1 MPATSGMNRSAVEKT
16 GGKEMKKAIL
26 ATKVG
31 MTQIFNTDGT
41 LVPVTVLQAG
51 PCVVTQ
57 IKTEENDGYSAVQ
70 VGFIDR
76 KDKIVNKDANG
87 KKEIRNRHGA
97 TKAEKGHFEKAGVSS
112 KRFIREFKFENAA
125 DYKLADEIKA
135 DIFAE
140 GDKIDATAISKG
152 KGFQGA
158 IKRHGQHRG
167 PMTHG
172 SKFHRHQ
179 GSNGACSSPSKVFK
193 GKGMPGHMGC
203 VKVTVQN
210 LEVVRVDAENNLL
223 LIKGSVPGP
232 KKSLVTIKET
242 VKATQ

>member
-1 MPATSGMNRSAVEKT
+1 
-16 GGKEMKKAIL
+16 MKKAIL

-31 MTQIFNTDGT
+31 MTQIFNEDGSLT
-41 LVPVTVLQAG
+41 PVTVLQAG
-51 PCVVTQ
+51 PCAVTQ
-57 IKTEENDGYSAVQ
+57 IKTVENDGYSAVQ
-70 VGFIDR
+70 VGFVD
-76 KDKIVNKDANG
+76 KKEKIVNKDKGG
-87 KKEIRNRHGA
+87 KKEVIHRHGVN
-97 TKAEKGHFEKAGVSS
+97 KAQKGHFDKAGVSC
-112 KRFIREFKFENAA
+112 KRFVRELKLENAEE
-125 DYKLADEIKA
+125 YTLGSEIKA
-135 DIFAE
+135 DIFEA
-140 GDKIDATAISKG
+140 GDRVDATAISKG

-210 LEVVRVDAENNLL
+210 LTVVRVDADKNLL
-223 LIKGSVPGP
+223 LVRGAVPGP
-232 KKSLVTIKET
+232 KKALVTIKET
-242 VKATQ
+242 TKVDVK

>member
-1 MPATSGMNRSAVEKT
+1 
-16 GGKEMKKAIL
+16 MKKAIL

-31 MTQIFNTDGT
+31 MTQIFNADGT

-57 IKTEENDGYSAVQ
+57 IKTVENDGYEAVQ
-70 VGFIDR
+70 VGFAEKKERI
-76 KDKIVNKDANG
+76 INKDANG
-87 KKEIRNRHGA
+87 KKEYVHAHGVN
-97 TKAEKGHFEKAGVSS
+97 KAMKGHFDKAGTTT
-112 KRFIREFKFENAA
+112 KRYVREFKLENVS
-125 DYKLADEIKA
+125 DYALGAEIKA

-158 IKRHGQHRG
+158 IKRLGQHRG
-167 PMTHG
+167 PMKHG

-179 GSNGACSSPSKVFK
+179 GSNGACSSPSRVFK
-193 GKGMPGHMGC
+193 GKGMPGHMGH

-210 LEVVRVDAENNLL
+210 LEVVRVDVENNLL
-223 LIKGSVPGP
+223 LVKGAVPGP
-232 KKSLVTIKET
+232 KKALVTIKET
-242 VKATQ
+242 VKANA

>member
-1 MPATSGMNRSAVEKT
+1 
-16 GGKEMKKAIL
+16 MKKAIL

-31 MTQIFNTDGT
+31 MTQIFNEDGSLT
-41 LVPVTVLQAG
+41 PVTVLQAG
-51 PCVVTQ
+51 PCAVTQ
-57 IKTEENDGYSAVQ
+57 IKTVENDGYSAVQ
-70 VGFIDR
+70 VGFVD
-76 KDKIVNKDANG
+76 KKEKIVNKDKGG
-87 KKEIRNRHGA
+87 KKEVIHRHGVN
-97 TKAEKGHFEKAGVSS
+97 KAQKGHFDKAGVSC
-112 KRFIREFKFENAA
+112 KRFVRELKLENAEE
-125 DYKLADEIKA
+125 YTLGSEIKA
-135 DIFAE
+135 DIFEA
-140 GDKIDATAISKG
+140 GDRVDATAISKG

-210 LEVVRVDAENNLL
+210 LTVVSVDADKNLL
-223 LIKGSVPGP
+223 LVRGAVPGP
-232 KKSLVTIKET
+232 KKALVTIKET
-242 VKATQ
+242 TKVDVK

>member
-1 MPATSGMNRSAVEKT
+1 
-16 GGKEMKKAIL
+16 MKKAIL

-31 MTQIFNTDGT
+31 MTQIFTEDGS

-57 IKTEENDGYSAVQ
+57 VKTAENDGYSAVQ
-70 VGFIDR
+70 VGFV
-76 KDKIVNKDANG
+76 DKKQRIVNKDKNG
-87 KKEIRNRHGA
+87 KKEIVHRHGVN
-97 TKAEKGHFEKAGVSS
+97 KALKGHFDKAGVSC
-112 KRFIREFKFENAA
+112 KRYVREFRLDNAEE
-125 DYKLADEIKA
+125 YTLGSEIKA
-135 DIFAE
+135 DVFAA
-140 GDKIDATAISKG
+140 GDKIDASAISKG

-167 PMTHG
+167 PMAHG

-179 GSNGACSSPSKVFK
+179 GSNGACSSPSRVFK

-223 LIKGSVPGP
+223 LVKGAVPGP
-232 KKSLVTIKET
+232 KKALVTVKET
-242 VKATQ
+242 VKANA